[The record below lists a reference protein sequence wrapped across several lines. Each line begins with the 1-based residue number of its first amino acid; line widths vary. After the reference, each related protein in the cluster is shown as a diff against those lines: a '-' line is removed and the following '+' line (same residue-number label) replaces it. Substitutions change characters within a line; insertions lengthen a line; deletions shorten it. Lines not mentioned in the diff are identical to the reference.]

1 MARLGQ
7 LCVSIGLAFLVASSS
22 VTACSS
28 TDTPAAE
35 PVSPT
40 TAATTQISTDVT
52 EPTSVGQDSS
62 GDPLLPLG
70 RLCWAVKEL
79 INIEVMR
86 SNDLWNSE
94 IASRI
99 SEIENNPEAQELFS
113 GLLNQDLDIFGG
125 EAEAVLS
132 GEVPMN
138 EVVGEEFERVIGNT
152 EISTL
157 PTSVPEDTYTTTLA
171 EIRNEIA
178 KAMVDP
184 NLPNELQ
191 GFADTFFELMVE
203 QAASFDI
210 NTYDI
215 EYVGEIFD
223 KFNQTDRMAF
233 DEVMRNHPEACGL

>member
-1 MARLGQ
+1 MTRLGR
-7 LCVSIGLAFLVASSS
+7 LCAGVGLAFLVAAVS

-35 PVSPT
+35 PVPP
-40 TAATTQISTDVT
+40 TAATTTQISADVT
-52 EPTSVGQDSS
+52 EPTSVGQDSL
-62 GDPLLPLG
+62 GDPLIPLG

-86 SNDLWNSE
+86 SNDLWSSE

-113 GLLNQDLDIFGG
+113 GIINQDPDIFGDK
-125 EAEAVLS
+125 AEAVMS
-132 GEVPMN
+132 GEVPVN
-138 EVVGEEFERVIGNT
+138 EVVGEQFERAFGNT

-157 PTSVPEDTYTTTLA
+157 PTSVPEDTYTAAFA

-178 KAMVDP
+178 KARVDP
-184 NLPNELQ
+184 NLPSELQ
-191 GFADTFFELMVE
+191 GFADTFFKLIVE

-210 NTYDI
+210 STYDI
-215 EYVGEIFD
+215 EYVGETID
-223 KFNQTDRMAF
+223 KFSTTDLDAF
-233 DEVMRNHPEACGL
+233 DEVMEDHPEACDS